1 MRGVLQDKSWIDC
14 TPLTD
19 SYFREELGSIWLDAI
34 RQDGVEG
41 RIPRCCPSAG
51 GHDHF
56 VSISSIS
63 VLESDSRSIENCSG
77 CQSSGKKAMGLQYD
91 EGT

>member
-1 MRGVLQDKSWIDC
+1 MTRDLEKSWD
-14 TPLTD
+14 
-19 SYFREELGSIWLDAI
+19 RSIWVDALGE
-34 RQDGVEG
+34 DGVEG
-41 RIPRCCPSAG
+41 RIPRCCASAG

-63 VLESDSRSIENCSG
+63 VLESDSCSIENCSG
-77 CQSSGKKAMGLQYD
+77 SQSSGKKAMGPQYD

>member
-1 MRGVLQDKSWIDC
+1 
-14 TPLTD
+14 
-19 SYFREELGSIWLDAI
+19 
-34 RQDGVEG
+34 VEG

-77 CQSSGKKAMGLQYD
+77 SQSSGKKAMGLQHD